1 MSIAG
6 GNPHA
11 WGVRATQIRSMISD
25 DLSTLSGNILCLSL
39 TTIPVPQTSGK
50 FSSLPMPL
58 HPPHSS
64 QQKTLP
70 PTSLQKL
77 RTSGGMSFTYKA
89 PIPQLHMPFYALSGR
104 EPLSIKANSSSEFDS
119 CLHRNVIHWLA
130 SFSWTYP
137 LGHSPPASN
146 ILKQNKMNKEN
157 LLPSYARSSSFHP
170 PAFISFNSQV
180 SLKIF
185 FEILYF

>member
-1 MSIAG
+1 MPGGLEPHRFGLWSQMTFRHYQAIFYMSLVDHYSCSP
-6 GNPHA
+6 NL
-11 WGVRATQIRSMISD
+11 RK
-25 DLSTLSGNILCLSL
+25 ILK
-39 TTIPVPQTSGK
+39 PPK
-50 FSSLPMPL
+50 PL

-77 RTSGGMSFTYKA
+77 RTWRGGNVFHLQGPCPPAAHAIFMLS
-89 PIPQLHMPFYALSGR
+89 QEESPF
-104 EPLSIKANSSSEFDS
+104 PIKANSSSEFDS
-119 CLHRNVIHWLA
+119 CLHRNTTHWLS
-130 SFSWTYP
+130 SFSWTCP

-170 PAFISFNSQV
+170 PSFISLNSQV